1 MTLGE
6 ALLTDFQAA
15 PLRMKFLVVNYMVP
29 QILVAGLVQLV
40 AETVVNLVELVINQ
54 LLFQFLVEVVV
65 LPYSFIMMYTWRRV
79 CIWRTRCCK
88 CNEILVTHFPFGF
101 LVQALHWRHEMVSD
115 I

>member
-1 MTLGE
+1 MNLCF
-6 ALLTDFQAA
+6 LLTDFRAD
-15 PLRMKFLVVNYMVP
+15 PLRITFLVVNYMVP

-88 CNEILVTHFPFGF
+88 CNEILVTHFLFEC
-101 LVQALHWRHEMVSD
+101 LVRAVH
-115 I
+115 